1 MKYGQVWLVG
11 AGPGDAGLLTLK
23 GLDVINKADVVVYD
37 KLVGHGVMSLIPKTC
52 ELIYVGKS
60 SGNHLV
66 PQEEIN
72 QIILDNALKG
82 KNVVRLKGGD
92 PFLFGRGAEEIELLY
107 ENNVEFEVVPGITSA
122 ISAPAYG
129 GIPITHRDFAS
140 SVHIITGHFRDNSN
154 SEIDFKSLVK
164 VKGTLVFLMGISS
177 LNIISSGLING
188 GMNEDMPCA
197 IIQSGTTSKQR
208 KVVSTIKN
216 IEADARKKSIKSPGV
231 IVVGEV
237 CTLSEKFSWYEN
249 LSLHGMKIL
258 VTRPSELSSRLSS
271 KLYNKGAEVVN
282 MPS

>member
-1 MKYGQVWLVG
+1 MKCGHVWLVG

-188 GMNEDMPCA
+188 GMNEDMPC
-197 IIQSGTTSKQR
+197 
-208 KVVSTIKN
+208 
-216 IEADARKKSIKSPGV
+216 
-231 IVVGEV
+231 
-237 CTLSEKFSWYEN
+237 
-249 LSLHGMKIL
+249 
-258 VTRPSELSSRLSS
+258 
-271 KLYNKGAEVVN
+271 
-282 MPS
+282 